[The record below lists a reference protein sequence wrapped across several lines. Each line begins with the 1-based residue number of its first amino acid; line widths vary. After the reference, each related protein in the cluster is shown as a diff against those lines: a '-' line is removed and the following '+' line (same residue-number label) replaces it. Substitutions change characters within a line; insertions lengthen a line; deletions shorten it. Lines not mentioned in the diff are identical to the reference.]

1 MIDKAIVELTIN
13 ELDLINRALTGY
25 EKRLADLIESTN
37 ELGFTADEEEE
48 ILEKV
53 KKLDKKIRD
62 IAWDAKFAKYR

>member
-25 EKRLADLIESTN
+25 EKSLTDLIESTN